1 MMPTFSLGELAE
13 KLGAEPVGLPPDGSP
28 AISGLR
34 SLAEA
39 GAGELSFLHQAA
51 YRDEAAAS
59 RAAALIVPQ
68 NLRQIAAGWGKPLL
82 VVAHSPLAVAQALA
96 LFHPRPAAAPGV
108 HPTAVVAE
116 GVALGEGV
124 AIGPYAVVGE
134 GCTLGDRT
142 RLAAHVVVGRGCTLG
157 DDVVLHPGVVLYD
170 GCELG
175 DRVEIHAGSVIGADG
190 FGYASVRGVHH
201 KVPQVGRV
209 VLGDDVEVG
218 ACTTIDRA
226 TLDATRI
233 GAGTKIDNQV
243 QVGHN
248 VQTGKGCILCGQA
261 GIAGSTKLGDY
272 VVLAGQVGVSGHLE
286 LGTGVQAGAAA
297 IVLQS
302 VASGQVAGAPAV
314 PIKEWRRQVAA
325 QNRVGELLRRV
336 KKLEKALG
344 MSAPEPTSGES

>member
-1 MMPTFSLGELAE
+1 MPEFTLAELAE
-13 KLGAEPVGLPPDGSP
+13 KLGAELEGDGSP
-28 AISGLR
+28 VITGLR
-34 SLAEA
+34 SLGEA
-39 GAGELSFLHQAA
+39 GAGDLSFLHQAA

-59 RAAALIVPQ
+59 RAGALIVPAA
-68 NLRQIAAGWGKPLL
+68 LRQQAAGWGKPLL
-82 VVAHSPLAVAQALA
+82 VVAHSPLAVAQVLA
-96 LFHPRPAAAPGV
+96 LFHPRRMAPAGI
-108 HPTAVVAE
+108 HPTAVVA
-116 GVALGEGV
+116 ADARLGDGV
-124 AIGPYAVVGE
+124 AIGPYAVIGE
-134 GCTLGDRT
+134 GCSLGDGARV
-142 RLAAHVVVGRGCTLG
+142 AAHVVIGRDCRLG
-157 DDVVLHPGVVLYD
+157 REVVLHPGVVLYD

-175 DRVEIHAGSVIGADG
+175 ERVEIHAGAVIGADG

-209 VLGDDVEVG
+209 VIGDDVEIG
-218 ACTTIDRA
+218 AGTTIDRA

-248 VQTGKGCILCGQA
+248 VTTGKGCILCGQA
-261 GIAGSTKLGDY
+261 GIAGSTHLGDY

-286 LGTGVQAGAAA
+286 LGSGVQAGAAA

-314 PIKEWRRQVAA
+314 PIQEWRRQVAA
-325 QNRVGELLRRV
+325 QSRVGELLRRV

-344 MSAPEPTSGES
+344 QAGPGTDGPEPT